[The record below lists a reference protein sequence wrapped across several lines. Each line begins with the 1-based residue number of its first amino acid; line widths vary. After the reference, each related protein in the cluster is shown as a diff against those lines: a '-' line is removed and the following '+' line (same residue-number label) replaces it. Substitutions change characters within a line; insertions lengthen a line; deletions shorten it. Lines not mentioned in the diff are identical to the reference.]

1 MVPSIT
7 LKDIDVVMCYD
18 GFSVITVMW
27 IEAFGFCGVGEA
39 KDFLKGDMMQLGG
52 SGIPMNTHGG
62 MLSEGRVH
70 GMGYIA
76 EATDQLMGLCGVRQ
90 VPNPKRALI
99 GQGGSVQNA
108 AMVLQ
113 ALD

>member
-1 MVPSIT
+1 
-7 LKDIDVVMCYD
+7 
-18 GFSVITVMW
+18 
-27 IEAFGFCGVGEA
+27 
-39 KDFLKGDMMQLGG
+39 MMQLGG

-76 EATDQLMGLCGVRQ
+76 EATDQLMGLAGERQ
-90 VPNPKRALI
+90 VPNAKRALV

-108 AMVLQ
+108 ALLLQ
-113 ALD
+113 TTD